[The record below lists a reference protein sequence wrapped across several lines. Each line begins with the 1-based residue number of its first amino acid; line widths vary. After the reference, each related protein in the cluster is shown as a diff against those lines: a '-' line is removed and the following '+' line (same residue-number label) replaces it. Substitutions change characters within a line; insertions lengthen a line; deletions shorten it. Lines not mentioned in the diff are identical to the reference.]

1 MATCKYTFIGADGK
15 STTVEGIPAL
25 KEFLLQGGLEQYL
38 PSRAAELLA
47 LKADADVGTPFDVAF
62 SGRQT
67 PVNDW
72 PRTEEPDGFEA
83 KPGDSITVIRLA
95 NMEGLVNTNAASVQ
109 GLASYISMIDDG
121 ETGAGSE
128 GVNSDNIYVYKVKVP
143 EGGFGEYSLLRAGKP
158 VVGGAVTKAG
168 RQEARYGGYW
178 YSFTEGTEA
187 DLLATVPLAD
197 VRKAAA
203 AIEREQADSMPW
215 SKAPMTDKQ
224 AAELKGDF
232 DRIGTEA
239 GAKALRDA
247 FAGAGISLSRRE
259 QIESLGINVNQ
270 DGENQYADKI
280 VDGQKT
286 LETRASDSLRP
297 YVGKRVAIVRT
308 GDGPAKAIGAVTIG
322 EPIKVTTQKQF
333 DQYRD
338 QTLVPKDSKFDIA
351 PGGVKYLYPVEN
363 PVRYAAELDVGLGIV
378 ARKVIAPSLSRRE
391 QKNAAASR
399 VSNVSADRF
408 KRTDELQQAVTDLQ
422 EGKITQDEYNAMVDE
437 LRPVYPYEKVP
448 ALTTPTDAKY
458 ALANGRGQS
467 AEKAAKYGL
476 PSDTLAKGDFA
487 QLRLDIP
494 SYQEHDAWVVSV
506 HTPKSTNRQVQ
517 AAYDAGTV
525 IGYESAAAMT
535 DATFGMNQKAATKI
549 AQGTSKGTIATILGK
564 WKPISNQAAKVRADA
579 AIKDPAWTQVGMDPF
594 RHSYFYDRDTMRPVL
609 SADEVIQLGPLVLA
623 KNATFSEDG
632 TDITGAP
639 IAFSPRGGND
649 INAKLEQLILS
660 DFGGAVRQY
669 SEIEGTEKGKK
680 IDVDLIRNL
689 SPEYRADRSLAPQ
702 VHEASSAFSQML
714 YNQRL
719 EEAKPG
725 GVITFMSGGGG
736 AGKSSAEALLK
747 PILDESHT
755 IFDGTLSSID
765 KAKRNIKAALDKEQ
779 AVIIAHVYREPVD
792 SLVNG
797 VFNRAMDPKNGRT
810 VTLESLVKTHAGS
823 NQVIRQLQ
831 QEFGDNPLFKIHVI
845 DNSRGS
851 GNYAE
856 IDIADLPVVGREGLL
871 EKFQDATEEE
881 FDAGRIDQR
890 VYYSTLDTL
899 KSRADGSQAKAKQD
913 VQRDQRK
920 AERRQEPSEPSY
932 SVKQRELAEDAKQ
945 QQVFLQK
952 KAEEAGYKTIDEF
965 GDKDFDGFVLAASQW
980 RQENPAD
987 MMFSNRQSDGWILS
1001 RDETGR
1007 FRFGAGAKAYRLV
1020 ADVAN
1025 NVLDRIGMKPVS
1037 PELSRAL
1044 RKMKIEVEK
1053 AQNLTVDVAKNLK
1066 DLPEQERQM
1075 ISDVIE
1081 GELKRGVKPPKHVL
1095 ELAASMQSIMSEQ
1108 TQELVRLGMLTADA
1122 AGRWD
1127 GKYLPR
1133 FYESKI
1139 GDETKSWMKAAKS
1152 LMGRTRTMQ
1161 GITGNSL
1168 KARGMFENVPVADVQ
1183 DWLAEGWEVRDPTF
1197 DPLTSDVVTMWRDYT
1212 RNERDDM
1219 GEIRDAMFRFVMGYN
1234 KSQRDLAL
1242 GRLYENLATSY
1253 ASRVE
1258 KPGYVKV
1265 PSTTIEDTAN
1275 VRRYGKLGGKWVPK
1289 EVMDQLS
1296 TFDTS
1301 MQNDLLKM
1309 YLKGLS
1315 MWKEGK
1321 TVLNP
1326 VSHANNVLS
1335 NLTMA
1340 HFAGVSYWDAGKY
1353 AGAVRDLVKGDAMVD
1368 EAKEA
1373 GLFGGTFNRSELM
1386 DQLPEQLKAMAQ
1398 MTESKAG
1405 MAADRIW
1412 NAMSFFLRK
1421 PAGKA
1426 YEAEDLFFRYLIYRD
1441 ARKRGMDVEDA
1452 VDWSQN
1458 FIFTYDDLPKG
1469 ARLARDFA
1477 LPFFSYTYKVVPIL
1491 ARTALEHPM
1500 RYAAPAAALYTVNA
1514 LMYAMA
1520 ASLGGGE
1527 DEDWWTVIR
1536 RYATDPE
1543 FRNKARKMEEQ
1554 ERENLPPWMKGAS
1567 ATLATPKAIRLGMD
1581 DVTNLP
1587 VFLDVSRVFPG
1598 GDLLD
1603 ANANAG
1609 GVPLLQPITP
1619 SNPVLNTVGAMIWNK
1634 DPFFGKDIVDKNDT
1648 SAEAAAKRGKWL
1660 WQQFAPA
1667 VAIGNYHWDRALNV
1681 IANVTGQDILG
1692 YTGTGKDGLPVQPGF
1707 AAMQTMGIKARPIDL
1722 ELSEQINKAQ
1732 QEKLIRDLEA
1742 EMRQIDRLAGKG
1754 AITEKSADAQ
1764 RELQQIKKQ
1773 RLREGLTVEGEK
1785 RK

>member
-1 MATCKYTFIGADGK
+1 MATCKYTFTGADGK
-15 STTVEGIPAL
+15 STTIEGIPAL
-25 KEFLLQGGLEQYL
+25 KEFLLQGALEQYL
-38 PSRAAELLA
+38 PSRAAEMLA

-67 PVNDW
+67 PVKDW
-72 PRTEEPDGFEA
+72 PRTEQPDVFEA
-83 KPGDSITVIRLA
+83 KPGDSITVVRLA
-95 NMEGLVNTNAASVQ
+95 NMEGLGNTNAASVE
-109 GLASYISMIDDG
+109 GLASYISMIDDD

-128 GVNSDNIYVYKVKVP
+128 GVNSDNIYVYKVTVP
-143 EGGFGEYSLLRAGKP
+143 EGGFGEYKLMRGGKT
-158 VVGGAVTKAG
+158 VTGKASEKDG

-187 DLLATVPLAD
+187 DLLATVPLAN

-203 AIEREQADSMPW
+203 IIEREREDSAPW
-215 SKAPMTDKQ
+215 SKGPMTDKQ
-224 AAELKGDF
+224 AAALKGNF

-239 GAKALRDA
+239 GTKALRDA

-259 QIESLGINVNQ
+259 Q
-270 DGENQYADKI
+270 
-280 VDGQKT
+280 
-286 LETRASDSLRP
+286 
-297 YVGKRVAIVRT
+297 
-308 GDGPAKAIGAVTIG
+308 
-322 EPIKVTTQKQF
+322 
-333 DQYRD
+333 
-338 QTLVPKDSKFDIA
+338 
-351 PGGVKYLYPVEN
+351 
-363 PVRYAAELDVGLGIV
+363 
-378 ARKVIAPSLSRRE
+378 
-391 QKNAAASR
+391 KNAAASR
-399 VSNVSADRF
+399 VSNVSSDRF

-422 EGKITQDEYNAMVDE
+422 EGKITQDEYNAMVDN

-448 ALTTPTDAKY
+448 ALTTPADAKY

-467 AEKAAKYGL
+467 LEKAAKYGL
-476 PSDTLAKGDFA
+476 PSDTLVKGAFA

-494 SYQEHDAWVVSV
+494 SYQEHDSWVVSV
-506 HTPKSTNRQVQ
+506 HTPKSTNREVQ

-525 IGYESAAAMT
+525 IGYESVAAMT
-535 DATFGMNQKAATKI
+535 DVTFGMNQKAATKI
-549 AQGTSKGTIATILGK
+549 AQGTSKGTIATMLGK

-579 AIKDPAWTQVGMDPF
+579 AIKDSAWTQVGMDPF

-609 SADEVIQLGPLVLA
+609 SADEVIQIGPLVLA
-623 KNATFSEDG
+623 KNAAFSEDG
-632 TDITGAP
+632 KDITGAP
-639 IAFSPRGGND
+639 IAFSVKQND

-669 SEIEGTEKGKK
+669 SEIEGTESGKK

-714 YNQRL
+714 YDQRL

-736 AGKSSAEALLK
+736 AGKSSAEALLA
-747 PILDESHT
+747 PILNESHT

-792 SLVNG
+792 ALVNG

-845 DNSRGS
+845 DNSRGWDK
-851 GNYAE
+851 YAE
-856 IDIADLPVVGREGLL
+856 IDIADLPVVSREGLL
-871 EKFQDATEEE
+871 EKLQNATEEE
-881 FDAGRIDQR
+881 FDAGRISQR
-890 VYYSTLDTL
+890 VFYATLDTL
-899 KSRADGSQAKAKQD
+899 KSRADRSQDETKQD
-913 VQRDQRK
+913 VRRDQRK
-920 AERRQEPSEPSY
+920 AERGQEPSKPQY

-965 GDKDFDGFVLAASQW
+965 GDKDFDAFVLAASQW

-987 MMFSNRQSDGWILS
+987 MMFSNRQTDGWILS
-1001 RDETGR
+1001 RDATGR

-1020 ADVAN
+1020 ADVAS
-1025 NVLDRIGMKPVS
+1025 NVLDKIGMKPVS

-1044 RKMKIEVEK
+1044 RKMKTEVEK
-1053 AQNLTVDVAKNLK
+1053 AQDLTVNVAKNLK

-1081 GELKRGVKPPKHVL
+1081 GELKRGVKPPKRVL

-1108 TQELVRLGMLTADA
+1108 TQELVRLGMLTPEA

-1139 GDETKSWMKAAKS
+1139 GDETKAWMKAAKS

-1212 RNERDDM
+1212 RDERDDM

-1353 AGAVRDLVKGDAMVD
+1353 AGAVRDLVKGDPMVD

-1398 MTESKAG
+1398 MSESKAG
-1405 MAADRIW
+1405 LAADRIW

-1441 ARKRGMDVEDA
+1441 ARKRGVDVEDA

-1477 LPFFSYTYKVVPIL
+1477 LPFFSYTYKVVPVL

-1543 FRNKARKMEEQ
+1543 FRNKAREMEKQ

-1742 EMRQIDRLAGKG
+1742 EIRQINRLEDKG
-1754 AITEKSADAQ
+1754 AITSKNADAQ
-1764 RELQQIKKQ
+1764 RELQQIKKD

>member
-1 MATCKYTFIGADGK
+1 MATCKYTFTGADGK
-15 STTVEGIPAL
+15 SITVKGIPAL
-25 KEFLLQGGLEQYL
+25 KEFLIEGGLTQYL
-38 PSRAAELLA
+38 PARATALA
-47 LKADADVGTPFDVAF
+47 
-62 SGRQT
+62 
-67 PVNDW
+67 
-72 PRTEEPDGFEA
+72 
-83 KPGDSITVIRLA
+83 
-95 NMEGLVNTNAASVQ
+95 
-109 GLASYISMIDDG
+109 
-121 ETGAGSE
+121 
-128 GVNSDNIYVYKVKVP
+128 
-143 EGGFGEYSLLRAGKP
+143 
-158 VVGGAVTKAG
+158 
-168 RQEARYGGYW
+168 
-178 YSFTEGTEA
+178 
-187 DLLATVPLAD
+187 
-197 VRKAAA
+197 
-203 AIEREQADSMPW
+203 
-215 SKAPMTDKQ
+215 
-224 AAELKGDF
+224 
-232 DRIGTEA
+232 EA
-239 GAKALRDA
+239 G
-247 FAGAGISLSRRE
+247 
-259 QIESLGINVNQ
+259 
-270 DGENQYADKI
+270 GEA
-280 VDGQKT
+280 
-286 LETRASDSLRP
+286 
-297 YVGKRVAIVRT
+297 
-308 GDGPAKAIGAVTIG
+308 PA
-322 EPIKVTTQKQF
+322 
-333 DQYRD
+333 
-338 QTLVPKDSKFDIA
+338 
-351 PGGVKYLYPVEN
+351 
-363 PVRYAAELDVGLGIV
+363 
-378 ARKVIAPSLSRRE
+378 LSRRE

-399 VSNVSADRF
+399 VSNVSSDRF

-422 EGKITQDEYNAMVDE
+422 EGKITQDEYNAMVDN

-467 AEKAAKYGL
+467 PEKAAKYGL

-494 SYQEHDAWVVSV
+494 SYQEHDSWVVSI
-506 HTPKSTNRQVQ
+506 HTPKSTNREVQ

-525 IGYESAAAMT
+525 IGYESVAAMT
-535 DATFGMNQKAATKI
+535 DVTFGMNQKAATKI
-549 AQGTSKGTIATILGK
+549 AQGTSKGTIATMLGK

-579 AIKDPAWTQVGMDPF
+579 AIKDSAWTQVGMDPF

-609 SADEVIQLGPLVLA
+609 SADEVIQIGPLVLA

-632 TDITGAP
+632 KDITGAP
-639 IAFSPRGGND
+639 IAFSARED
-649 INAKLEQLILS
+649 INRILEQKIFS
-660 DFGGAVRQY
+660 DFDEAVREY
-669 SEIEGTEKGKK
+669 SAIGGTKKGRLL
-680 IDVDLIRNL
+680 DTDLARLL
-689 SPEYRADRSLAPQ
+689 SPEYRADRNCAPE
-702 VHEASSAFSQML
+702 VHEAASAFTQQLFEKRM
-714 YNQRL
+714 QEMR
-719 EEAKPG
+719 EKPG
-725 GVITFMSGGGG
+725 GLVLFMAGGGG
-736 AGKSSAEALLK
+736 SGKSSAETLLDDVFNRANT
-747 PILDESHT
+747 IL
-755 IFDGTLSSID
+755 DGTLSGYA
-765 KAKRNIKAALDKEQ
+765 KAMRNVQLALDSGQ
-779 AVIIAHVYREPVD
+779 AVMIAYVYREPVD
-792 SLVNG
+792 SLVGG
-797 VFNRAMDPKNGRT
+797 VFKRAMDPTNGRT
-810 VTLESLVKTHAGS
+810 VALDALVKGHAGS
-823 NQVIRQLQ
+823 NETVLKLQ
-831 QEFGDNPLFKIHVI
+831 KDFADNPLFDVI
-845 DNSRGS
+845 AVDNSRGS
-851 GNYAE
+851 GNFAVVPLEE
-856 IDIADLPVVGREGLL
+856 IPVVSREGLR
-871 EKFQDATEEE
+871 EKFQNATDKELQ
-881 FDAGRIDQR
+881 AGRINQAVYDATTRGFNTGPEGRSTGQTIGDQ
-890 VYYSTLDTL
+890 T
-899 KSRADGSQAKAKQD
+899 RAVGEGGGRGQF
-913 VQRDQRK
+913 
-920 AERRQEPSEPSY
+920 EGPSY
-932 SVKQRELAEDAKQ
+932 SIKQRELSEDAKQ
-945 QQVFLQK
+945 QQVFLQQ
-952 KAEEAGYKTIDEF
+952 KAEEAGYKTVDEF
-965 GDKDFDGFVLAASQW
+965 GDKDFDAFVLAASQW

-987 MMFSNRQSDGWILS
+987 MMFSNRQTEGWILS
-1001 RDETGR
+1001 RDATGR

-1044 RKMKIEVEK
+1044 RKMKTEVEK
-1053 AQNLTVDVAKNLK
+1053 AQDLTVDVAKNLK

-1081 GELKRGVKPPKHVL
+1081 GELKRGVKPPKRVL

-1108 TQELVRLGMLTADA
+1108 TAELVRLGMLTPEA

-1139 GDETKSWMKAAKS
+1139 GDETKAWMKAAKS

-1183 DWLAEGWEVRDPTF
+1183 DWLDEGWEVRDPTF

-1234 KSQRDLAL
+1234 KSQRDMAL

-1265 PSTTIEDTAN
+1265 PATTIEDTAN
-1275 VRRYGKLGGKWVPK
+1275 VRRYGKLGGKYVPK
-1289 EVMDQLS
+1289 EIMDQLS
-1296 TFDTS
+1296 TFDNS

-1353 AGAVRDLVKGDAMVD
+1353 GGAVRDLIKGDPMVD

-1405 MAADRIW
+1405 MAVDRVF
-1412 NAMSFFLRK
+1412 NALSFFLRK

-1441 ARKRGMDVEDA
+1441 ARKRGVDVDDA

-1477 LPFFSYTYKVVPIL
+1477 LPFFSYTYKVVPVL

-1514 LMYAMA
+1514 FMYAMA

-1543 FRNKARKMEEQ
+1543 FRDKARKMEEQ

-1619 SNPVLNTVGAMIWNK
+1619 SNPILNTVGAMIWNK

-1754 AITEKSADAQ
+1754 AITEKNADAQ

>member
-38 PSRAAELLA
+38 PSRATELLA

-67 PVNDW
+67 PAKDW
-72 PRTEEPDGFEA
+72 PRAEEPGEFEA
-83 KPGDSITVIRLA
+83 KPGDSITVVRLA
-95 NMEGLVNTNAASVQ
+95 NMEGLGNANAASVQ
-109 GLASYISMIDDG
+109 GLASYISMIDDD

-143 EGGFGEYSLLRAGKP
+143 EGGFGAYNLMRGGKT
-158 VVGGAVTKAG
+158 VSGKAAEKDG

-178 YSFTEGTEA
+178 YSFAEGTEA
-187 DLLATVPLAD
+187 DLLATVPLAN

-203 AIEREQADSMPW
+203 VIEREREDAAPW
-215 SKAPMTDKQ
+215 NKTPLTDKQ
-224 AAELKGDF
+224 AAALKGNF

-239 GAKALRDA
+239 GTKALREA
-247 FAGAGISLSRRE
+247 FADAG
-259 QIESLGINVNQ
+259 V
-270 DGENQYADKI
+270 
-280 VDGQKT
+280 
-286 LETRASDSLRP
+286 
-297 YVGKRVAIVRT
+297 
-308 GDGPAKAIGAVTIG
+308 
-322 EPIKVTTQKQF
+322 
-333 DQYRD
+333 
-338 QTLVPKDSKFDIA
+338 
-351 PGGVKYLYPVEN
+351 
-363 PVRYAAELDVGLGIV
+363 
-378 ARKVIAPSLSRRE
+378 SLSRRE

-399 VSNVSADRF
+399 VSNVSSDRF
-408 KRTDELQQAVTDLQ
+408 KRTEDLQQAVTDLQ
-422 EGKITQDEYNAMVDE
+422 EGKITRDEYNAMVDQ

-448 ALTTPTDAKY
+448 AVTTEADATY
-458 ALANGRGQS
+458 ALATGKGQS
-467 AEKAAKYGL
+467 PEKAAKYGL
-476 PSDTLAKGDFA
+476 PSDTLAQGDFA

-494 SYQEHDAWVVSV
+494 SYQLHDAWVVSV

-525 IGYESAAAMT
+525 IGYESVAAMT
-535 DATFGMNQKAATKI
+535 DVTFGMNQKAAAKI
-549 AQGTSKGTIATILGK
+549 AQGTAKGTIATMFGK
-564 WKPISNQAAKVRADA
+564 WKPISNTAAKVRADA
-579 AIKDPAWTQVGMDPF
+579 ALKDPAWTQVGMDPF
-594 RHSYFYDRDTMRPVL
+594 RHSYFYDRDTMQPVL
-609 SADEVIQLGPLVLA
+609 KADEVIQIGPLVLA
-623 KNATFSEDG
+623 KNAEFGTD

-639 IAFSPRGGND
+639 IAFSPRGGNE

-714 YNQRL
+714 YDQRL

-736 AGKSSAEALLK
+736 AGKSSAEELLA
-747 PILDESHT
+747 PILNDSHT

-765 KAKRNIKAALDKEQ
+765 KAKRNIKAALDKQ
-779 AVIIAHVYREPVD
+779 QSVIIAHVYREPVD
-792 SLVNG
+792 ALING

-845 DNSRGS
+845 DNSRGWK
-851 GNYAE
+851 NYVE
-856 IDIADLPVVGREGLL
+856 IDIADLPVVSREGLL
-871 EKFQDATEEE
+871 EKLQNATEEE
-881 FDAGRIDQR
+881 FDAGRISQR
-890 VYYSTLDTL
+890 VYYATLDTL
-899 KSRADGSQAKAKQD
+899 KSRADRSQAKAEQD

-920 AERRQEPSEPSY
+920 AERGQEPSRPQY
-932 SVKQRELAEDAKQ
+932 SVKQRELSEDAKQ

-1044 RKMKIEVEK
+1044 RKMKTEVEK

-1108 TQELVRLGMLTADA
+1108 TEELVRLGMLTPEA

-1139 GDETKSWMKAAKS
+1139 GDETKAWLKATKS

-1212 RNERDDM
+1212 RDERDDM

-1258 KPGYVKV
+1258 QPGYVKV
-1265 PSTTIEDTAN
+1265 PSSTIEDTAN
-1275 VRRYGKLGGKWVPK
+1275 VRRYGKLAGKWVPK

-1353 AGAVRDLVKGDAMVD
+1353 AGAVRDLVKGDPMVD

-1441 ARKRGMDVEDA
+1441 ARKRGMEVEDA
-1452 VDWSQN
+1452 VDWSQQ

-1477 LPFFSYTYKVVPIL
+1477 LPFFSYTYKVVPVL
-1491 ARTALEHPM
+1491 ARTALEHPA

-1543 FRNKARKMEEQ
+1543 FRNKAREIEKQ

-1707 AAMQTMGIKARPIDL
+1707 AAMQTMGVKARPIDL

-1742 EMRQIDRLAGKG
+1742 EMRQIDRLASKG
-1754 AITEKSADAQ
+1754 AITEKSADSQ

-1773 RLREGLTVEGEK
+1773 RLREGLTVEGKE

>member
-1 MATCKYTFIGADGK
+1 MATCKYTFTGADGK
-15 STTVEGIPAL
+15 STTIEGIPAL
-25 KEFLLQGGLEQYL
+25 KEFLLQGALEQYL
-38 PSRAAELLA
+38 PSRAAEMLA

-67 PVNDW
+67 PVKDW

-109 GLASYISMIDDG
+109 GLASYISMVDDG

-158 VVGGAVTKAG
+158 VVGGAVKKAG

-259 QIESLGINVNQ
+259 Q
-270 DGENQYADKI
+270 
-280 VDGQKT
+280 
-286 LETRASDSLRP
+286 
-297 YVGKRVAIVRT
+297 
-308 GDGPAKAIGAVTIG
+308 
-322 EPIKVTTQKQF
+322 
-333 DQYRD
+333 
-338 QTLVPKDSKFDIA
+338 
-351 PGGVKYLYPVEN
+351 
-363 PVRYAAELDVGLGIV
+363 
-378 ARKVIAPSLSRRE
+378 
-391 QKNAAASR
+391 KNAAASR
-399 VSNVSADRF
+399 VSNVSSDRF

-422 EGKITQDEYNAMVDE
+422 EGKITQDEYNAMVDN
-437 LRPVYPYEKVP
+437 LRPVYPYKKVP
-448 ALTTPTDAKY
+448 ALTTPADAKY

-467 AEKAAKYGL
+467 PEKAAKYGL
-476 PSDTLAKGDFA
+476 PSGTLAKGDFA

-494 SYQEHDAWVVSV
+494 SYQEHDSWVVSV
-506 HTPKSTNRQVQ
+506 HTPKSTNREVQ

-525 IGYESAAAMT
+525 IGYESVAAMT
-535 DATFGMNQKAATKI
+535 DVTFGMNQKAATKI
-549 AQGTSKGTIATILGK
+549 AQGTSKGTIATMLGK

-579 AIKDPAWTQVGMDPF
+579 AIKDSAWTQVGMDPF

-609 SADEVIQLGPLVLA
+609 SADEVIQIGPLVLA
-623 KNATFSEDG
+623 KNAAFSEDG
-632 TDITGAP
+632 KDITGAP
-639 IAFSPRGGND
+639 IAFSVKQND

-669 SEIEGTEKGKK
+669 SEIEGTESGKK

-714 YNQRL
+714 YDQRL

-736 AGKSSAEALLK
+736 AGKSSAEILLK

-797 VFNRAMDPKNGRT
+797 VFNRAMDPTNGRT

-831 QEFGDNPLFKIHVI
+831 QEFAGNPLFKIHVI

-856 IDIADLPVVGREGLL
+856 IDIADLPVVSREGLL
-871 EKFQDATEEE
+871 EKLQNATEEE
-881 FDAGRIDQR
+881 FDAGRISQR
-890 VYYSTLDTL
+890 VFYATLDTL
-899 KSRADGSQAKAKQD
+899 KSRADRSQDETKQD
-913 VQRDQRK
+913 VRRDQRK
-920 AERRQEPSEPSY
+920 AERGQEPSKPQY

-965 GDKDFDGFVLAASQW
+965 GDKDFDAFVLAASQW

-1020 ADVAN
+1020 ADVAS
-1025 NVLDRIGMKPVS
+1025 NVLDKIGMKPVS

-1044 RKMKIEVEK
+1044 RKMKTEVEK
-1053 AQNLTVDVAKNLK
+1053 AQDLTVNVAKNLK

-1081 GELKRGVKPPKHVL
+1081 GELKRGVKPPKRVL

-1108 TQELVRLGMLTADA
+1108 TQELVRLGMLTPEA

-1139 GDETKSWMKAAKS
+1139 GDETKAWMKAAKS

-1212 RNERDDM
+1212 RDERDDM

-1353 AGAVRDLVKGDAMVD
+1353 AGAVRDLVKGDPMVD

-1398 MTESKAG
+1398 MSESKAG
-1405 MAADRIW
+1405 LAADRIW

-1441 ARKRGMDVEDA
+1441 ARKRGVDVEDA

-1477 LPFFSYTYKVVPIL
+1477 LPFFSYTYKVVPVL

-1543 FRNKARKMEEQ
+1543 FRNKAREMEKQ

-1742 EMRQIDRLAGKG
+1742 EIRQINRLEDKG
-1754 AITEKSADAQ
+1754 AITSKNADAQ
-1764 RELQQIKKQ
+1764 RELQQIKKD

>member
-1 MATCKYTFIGADGK
+1 
-15 STTVEGIPAL
+15 
-25 KEFLLQGGLEQYL
+25 
-38 PSRAAELLA
+38 
-47 LKADADVGTPFDVAF
+47 
-62 SGRQT
+62 
-67 PVNDW
+67 
-72 PRTEEPDGFEA
+72 
-83 KPGDSITVIRLA
+83 
-95 NMEGLVNTNAASVQ
+95 
-109 GLASYISMIDDG
+109 
-121 ETGAGSE
+121 
-128 GVNSDNIYVYKVKVP
+128 
-143 EGGFGEYSLLRAGKP
+143 
-158 VVGGAVTKAG
+158 
-168 RQEARYGGYW
+168 
-178 YSFTEGTEA
+178 
-187 DLLATVPLAD
+187 
-197 VRKAAA
+197 
-203 AIEREQADSMPW
+203 
-215 SKAPMTDKQ
+215 
-224 AAELKGDF
+224 
-232 DRIGTEA
+232 
-239 GAKALRDA
+239 
-247 FAGAGISLSRRE
+247 
-259 QIESLGINVNQ
+259 
-270 DGENQYADKI
+270 
-280 VDGQKT
+280 
-286 LETRASDSLRP
+286 
-297 YVGKRVAIVRT
+297 
-308 GDGPAKAIGAVTIG
+308 
-322 EPIKVTTQKQF
+322 
-333 DQYRD
+333 
-338 QTLVPKDSKFDIA
+338 
-351 PGGVKYLYPVEN
+351 
-363 PVRYAAELDVGLGIV
+363 
-378 ARKVIAPSLSRRE
+378 
-391 QKNAAASR
+391 
-399 VSNVSADRF
+399 
-408 KRTDELQQAVTDLQ
+408 
-422 EGKITQDEYNAMVDE
+422 MVDN

-448 ALTTPTDAKY
+448 ALTTPADAKY

-467 AEKAAKYGL
+467 LEKAAKYGL

-506 HTPKSTNRQVQ
+506 HTPKSTNREVQ

-525 IGYESAAAMT
+525 IGYESVAAMT
-535 DATFGMNQKAATKI
+535 DVTFGMNQKAATKI
-549 AQGTSKGTIATILGK
+549 AQGTSKGTIATMLGK

-594 RHSYFYDRDTMRPVL
+594 RHSYFYDRDTMRPVM
-609 SADEVIQLGPLVLA
+609 SADEVIQIGPLVLA
-623 KNATFSEDG
+623 KNATFSKDG

-639 IAFSPRGGND
+639 IAFS
-649 INAKLEQLILS
+649 A
-660 DFGGAVRQY
+660 
-669 SEIEGTEKGKK
+669 
-680 IDVDLIRNL
+680 
-689 SPEYRADRSLAPQ
+689 
-702 VHEASSAFSQML
+702 
-714 YNQRL
+714 
-719 EEAKPG
+719 
-725 GVITFMSGGGG
+725 
-736 AGKSSAEALLK
+736 
-747 PILDESHT
+747 
-755 IFDGTLSSID
+755 
-765 KAKRNIKAALDKEQ
+765 
-779 AVIIAHVYREPVD
+779 
-792 SLVNG
+792 
-797 VFNRAMDPKNGRT
+797 
-810 VTLESLVKTHAGS
+810 
-823 NQVIRQLQ
+823 
-831 QEFGDNPLFKIHVI
+831 
-845 DNSRGS
+845 
-851 GNYAE
+851 
-856 IDIADLPVVGREGLL
+856 
-871 EKFQDATEEE
+871 
-881 FDAGRIDQR
+881 
-890 VYYSTLDTL
+890 
-899 KSRADGSQAKAKQD
+899 
-913 VQRDQRK
+913 
-920 AERRQEPSEPSY
+920 
-932 SVKQRELAEDAKQ
+932 KQRELSEDAKQ

-1025 NVLDRIGMKPVS
+1025 NVLEKIGDVAPSLAMKPIS

-1044 RKMKIEVEK
+1044 RKMKTEVEK
-1053 AQNLTVDVAKNLK
+1053 TQNLTVNVAEKLK

-1081 GELKRGVKPPKHVL
+1081 GELKRGVKPPKRVL

-1108 TQELVRLGMLTADA
+1108 TEELVRLGMLTPEA

-1183 DWLAEGWEVRDPTF
+1183 DWLDLGWEVRDPTF

-1265 PSTTIEDTAN
+1265 PATTIEDTAN

-1405 MAADRIW
+1405 MAVDRVW
-1412 NAMSFFLRK
+1412 NALSFFLRK

-1441 ARKRGMDVEDA
+1441 ARKRGVDVEDA
-1452 VDWSQN
+1452 VDWSQQ

-1469 ARLARDFA
+1469 ARLARDLA
-1477 LPFFSYTYKVVPIL
+1477 LPFFSYTYKVVPVL

-1500 RYAAPAAALYTVNA
+1500 RYAAPAVALYTVNA

-1536 RYATDPE
+1536 RYVTDSE
-1543 FRNKARKMEEQ
+1543 FRNKAREMEKQ

-1567 ATLATPKAIRLGMD
+1567 FTLATPKSIRLGMD

-1587 VFLDVSRVFPG
+1587 VFLDVSRIFPG

-1603 ANANAG
+1603 AHNNAG
-1609 GVPLLQPITP
+1609 GIPILQPMMP
-1619 SNPVLNTVGAMIWNK
+1619 SNPVLNTLATIVYNK
-1634 DPFFGKDIVDKNDT
+1634 DTFRGKDLVDANDT
-1648 SAEAAAKRGKWL
+1648 DAEAAAKRGKWL

-1681 IANVTGQDILG
+1681 IANTTGQDILG
-1692 YTGTGKDGLPVQPGF
+1692 YTGTGKDGLPVQPGY
-1707 AAMQTMGIKARPIDL
+1707 AAMQTVGVKARPIDL
-1722 ELSEQINKAQ
+1722 ELSEQINKSQ

-1742 EMRQIDRLAGKG
+1742 EIRQINRLEDKG

>member
-1 MATCKYTFIGADGK
+1 MATCTYTFTGADGK
-15 STTVEGIPAL
+15 SINIKGIPAL
-25 KEFLLQGGLEQYL
+25 KEFLLEGGLTQYL
-38 PSRAAELLA
+38 PARATELA
-47 LKADADVGTPFDVAF
+47 
-62 SGRQT
+62 
-67 PVNDW
+67 
-72 PRTEEPDGFEA
+72 
-83 KPGDSITVIRLA
+83 
-95 NMEGLVNTNAASVQ
+95 
-109 GLASYISMIDDG
+109 
-121 ETGAGSE
+121 
-128 GVNSDNIYVYKVKVP
+128 
-143 EGGFGEYSLLRAGKP
+143 
-158 VVGGAVTKAG
+158 
-168 RQEARYGGYW
+168 
-178 YSFTEGTEA
+178 
-187 DLLATVPLAD
+187 
-197 VRKAAA
+197 
-203 AIEREQADSMPW
+203 
-215 SKAPMTDKQ
+215 
-224 AAELKGDF
+224 
-232 DRIGTEA
+232 EA
-239 GAKALRDA
+239 G
-247 FAGAGISLSRRE
+247 
-259 QIESLGINVNQ
+259 
-270 DGENQYADKI
+270 GEA
-280 VDGQKT
+280 
-286 LETRASDSLRP
+286 
-297 YVGKRVAIVRT
+297 
-308 GDGPAKAIGAVTIG
+308 PA
-322 EPIKVTTQKQF
+322 
-333 DQYRD
+333 
-338 QTLVPKDSKFDIA
+338 
-351 PGGVKYLYPVEN
+351 
-363 PVRYAAELDVGLGIV
+363 
-378 ARKVIAPSLSRRE
+378 LSRRE

-399 VSNVSADRF
+399 VSNVSSDRF

-448 ALTTPTDAKY
+448 ALTTPADAKY

-467 AEKAAKYGL
+467 PEKAAKYGL

-494 SYQEHDAWVVSV
+494 SYQEHDSWVVSV
-506 HTPKSTNRQVQ
+506 HTPKSTNREVQ

-525 IGYESAAAMT
+525 IGYESVAAMT
-535 DATFGMNQKAATKI
+535 DVTFGMNQKAATKI
-549 AQGTSKGTIATILGK
+549 AQGTSKGTIATMLGK

-609 SADEVIQLGPLVLA
+609 GADEVIQIGPLVLA

-632 TDITGAP
+632 KDITGAP
-639 IAFSPRGGND
+639 IAFSSRQTDTPQFKKWFGDSKVVDKNGDPLVVYHGGFND
-649 INAKLEQLILS
+649 IKEFRPVAYFGSKEIANQFANEEYRGWEGLEEGETPNVMPVYLRIQNPKVFTTDEDYDNYVQDTDIDVQRWTKQGYDGLIYAPDGDFTDPDAYYVAFKPNQIKSAIGNIGAFDETNPDIRYSAREDDLNRLLEQKIFS
-660 DFGGAVRQY
+660 DFDAAVEEY
-669 SEIEGTEKGKK
+669 SGIKETKKGRLL
-680 IDVDLIRNL
+680 DTDLARLL
-689 SPEYRADRSLAPQ
+689 SPEYRADRNRAPE
-702 VHEASSAFSQML
+702 VHEAASAFT
-714 YNQRL
+714 QRL
-719 EEAKPG
+719 FEKRMQEMRERPG
-725 GVITFMSGGGG
+725 GLVLFMAGGGG
-736 AGKSSAEALLK
+736 SGKSSAETLL
-747 PILDESHT
+747 DDVFNRANT
-755 IFDGTLSSID
+755 IVDGTLSGYE
-765 KAKRNIKAALDKEQ
+765 KAMRNIQLALDSGQ
-779 AVIIAHVYREPVD
+779 AVMIAYVYREPVD
-792 SLVNG
+792 SLVGG
-797 VFNRAMDPKNGRT
+797 VFKRAMDPKNGRT
-810 VTLESLVKTHAGS
+810 VALDALVKGHAGS
-823 NQVIRQLQ
+823 NETVLKLQ
-831 QEFGDNPLFKIHVI
+831 KDFADNPLFDVVAV
-845 DNSRGS
+845 DNSRGN
-851 GNYAE
+851 GNFAVVPLEE
-856 IDIADLPVVGREGLL
+856 IPVVNKEGLREKLQNATDKEL
-871 EKFQDATEEE
+871 E
-881 FDAGRIDQR
+881 AGRINQA
-890 VYYSTLDTL
+890 VYNATTRGFNTGPEGRSTSQTIGDET
-899 KSRADGSQAKAKQD
+899 RAVGEGRGRGQF
-913 VQRDQRK
+913 
-920 AERRQEPSEPSY
+920 EGPSY
-932 SVKQRELAEDAKQ
+932 SVKQRELSEDAKQ
-945 QQVFLQK
+945 QQVFLQQ
-952 KAEEAGYKTIDEF
+952 KAEEAGYKTVDEF

-987 MMFSNRQSDGWILS
+987 MMFSNRQTEGWILS
-1001 RDETGR
+1001 RDATGR

-1044 RKMKIEVEK
+1044 RKMKTEVEK
-1053 AQNLTVDVAKNLK
+1053 AQDLTVDVAKNLK
-1066 DLPEQERQM
+1066 DLPEQERRM

-1081 GELKRGVKPPKHVL
+1081 GELKRGVKPPKRVL

-1108 TQELVRLGMLTADA
+1108 TQELVRLGMLTPEA

-1139 GDETKSWMKAAKS
+1139 GDETKAWMKAAKS

-1183 DWLAEGWEVRDPTF
+1183 DWLDEGWEVRDPTF

-1234 KSQRDLAL
+1234 KSQRDMAL
-1242 GRLYENLATSY
+1242 GRLYENLAISY

-1265 PSTTIEDTAN
+1265 PSSTIEDTAN

-1296 TFDTS
+1296 TFDNS

-1353 AGAVRDLVKGDAMVD
+1353 AGAVRDLIKGDPMVD

-1398 MTESKAG
+1398 MSESKAG
-1405 MAADRIW
+1405 MAVDRVW
-1412 NAMSFFLRK
+1412 NALSFFLRK

-1441 ARKRGMDVEDA
+1441 ARKRGVDVEDA

-1477 LPFFSYTYKVVPIL
+1477 LPFFSYTYKVVPVL

-1514 LMYAMA
+1514 FMYAMA

-1536 RYATDPE
+1536 RYATDPA
-1543 FRNKARKMEEQ
+1543 FREKAREMEKQ
-1554 ERENLPPWMKGAS
+1554 ERSNLPPWMKGAS

-1587 VFLDVSRVFPG
+1587 VFLDVSRIFPG

-1609 GVPLLQPITP
+1609 GIPLLQPITP

-1707 AAMQTMGIKARPIDL
+1707 AAMQTLGIKARPIDL
-1722 ELSEQINKAQ
+1722 ELSEQINKSQ

-1742 EMRQIDRLAGKG
+1742 EMRQINRLAGKG
-1754 AITEKSADAQ
+1754 AITEKNAEAQ
-1764 RELQQIKKQ
+1764 IELQQIKKQ
-1773 RLREGLTVEGEK
+1773 RLKEGLTVEGTE

>member
-67 PVNDW
+67 PVKDW
-72 PRTEEPDGFEA
+72 PRTEEPDVFEA

-158 VVGGAVTKAG
+158 VAGGAVTKAG

-187 DLLATVPLAD
+187 DLLATVPLAN

-203 AIEREQADSMPW
+203 AIEREQTDSAPW
-215 SKAPMTDKQ
+215 SKAPLTEKQ

-239 GAKALRDA
+239 GAKALREA
-247 FAGAGISLSRRE
+247 FAEAG
-259 QIESLGINVNQ
+259 V
-270 DGENQYADKI
+270 
-280 VDGQKT
+280 
-286 LETRASDSLRP
+286 
-297 YVGKRVAIVRT
+297 
-308 GDGPAKAIGAVTIG
+308 
-322 EPIKVTTQKQF
+322 
-333 DQYRD
+333 
-338 QTLVPKDSKFDIA
+338 
-351 PGGVKYLYPVEN
+351 
-363 PVRYAAELDVGLGIV
+363 
-378 ARKVIAPSLSRRE
+378 SLSRRE

-399 VSNVSADRF
+399 VSNVSSDRF
-408 KRTDELQQAVTDLQ
+408 KRTEDLQQAVTDLQ
-422 EGKITQDEYNAMVDE
+422 EGKITRDEYNAMVDQ

-448 ALTTPTDAKY
+448 AVTTEADATY
-458 ALANGRGQS
+458 ALATGKGQS
-467 AEKAAKYGL
+467 PEKAAKYGL
-476 PSDTLAKGDFA
+476 PSDTLTQGDFA

-494 SYQEHDAWVVSV
+494 SYQLHDAWVVSV

-525 IGYESAAAMT
+525 IGYESVAAMT
-535 DATFGMNQKAATKI
+535 DVTFGMNQKAAAKI
-549 AQGTSKGTIATILGK
+549 AQGTAKGTIATMFGK
-564 WKPISNQAAKVRADA
+564 WKPISNTAAKVRADA
-579 AIKDPAWTQVGMDPF
+579 ALKDPAWTQVGMDPF
-594 RHSYFYDRDTMRPVL
+594 RHSYFYDRDTMQPVL
-609 SADEVIQLGPLVLA
+609 KADEVIQIGPLVLA
-623 KNATFSEDG
+623 KNAEFGTD

-639 IAFSPRGGND
+639 IAFSPRGGNE

-714 YNQRL
+714 YDQRL

-881 FDAGRIDQR
+881 FDAGRISQR
-890 VYYSTLDTL
+890 VYYATLDTL

-1044 RKMKIEVEK
+1044 RKMKTEVEK
-1053 AQNLTVDVAKNLK
+1053 AQNLTVEVAKNLK

-1108 TQELVRLGMLTADA
+1108 TEELVRLGMLTPEA

-1139 GDETKSWMKAAKS
+1139 GDETKAWLKATKS

-1212 RNERDDM
+1212 RDERDDM

-1258 KPGYVKV
+1258 QPGYVKV
-1265 PSTTIEDTAN
+1265 PSSTIEDTAN
-1275 VRRYGKLGGKWVPK
+1275 VRRYGKLAGKWVPK

-1353 AGAVRDLVKGDAMVD
+1353 AGAVRDLVKGDPMVD
-1368 EAKEA
+1368 EAKDA

-1452 VDWSQN
+1452 VDWSQQ

-1491 ARTALEHPM
+1491 ARTALEHPA

-1543 FRNKARKMEEQ
+1543 FRNKAREIEKQ

-1707 AAMQTMGIKARPIDL
+1707 AAMQTMGVKARPIDL

-1742 EMRQIDRLAGKG
+1742 EMRQIDRLASKG
-1754 AITEKSADAQ
+1754 AITEKSADSQ

-1773 RLREGLTVEGEK
+1773 RLREGLTVEGKE

>member
-1 MATCKYTFIGADGK
+1 MATCKYTFTGADGK
-15 STTVEGIPAL
+15 SITVKGIPAL
-25 KEFLLQGGLEQYL
+25 KEFLIEGGLAQYL
-38 PSRAAELLA
+38 PARATALAEA
-47 LKADADVGTPFDVAF
+47 GGEIAF
-62 SGRQT
+62 SAKQDESKITNPVDPKAT
-67 PVNDW
+67 PQEKVKTLVQLTRENKPIIKKLMAEIDAAIGTKSSDSVKA
-72 PRTEEPDGFEA
+72 PEKILQKASRPSILA
-83 KPGDSITVIRLA
+83 KKPWHNVEHIRDSYRFKTVIDSVTQLPDVTRMLEKA
-95 NMEGLVNTNAASVQ
+95 GIEIIKRDTEKVLSPGEWGWRIAAFDLRMPNGQLVEYYLPVKELEKAKKEKGHYLFEQGRNLKPNEDVEKVQ
-109 GLASYISMIDDG
+109 GLMQESRDLYQGVWDAYLSRTG
-121 ETGAGSE
+121 ESPTA
-128 GVNSDNIYVYKVKVP
+128 I
-143 EGGFGEYSLLRAGKP
+143 RA
-158 VVGGAVTKAG
+158 ALT
-168 RQEARYGGYW
+168 
-178 YSFTEGTEA
+178 
-187 DLLATVPLAD
+187 
-197 VRKAAA
+197 KAAA
-203 AIEREQADSMPW
+203 SAGEAISKPSAAKSRTLVEGLGEVQLPSADRTAE
-215 SKAPMTDKQ
+215 KAPSKTKAAPESSESIQ
-224 AAELKGDF
+224 ATNIETSDLLTNTPIIAES
-232 DRIGTEA
+232 I
-239 GAKALRDA
+239 
-247 FAGAGISLSRRE
+247 
-259 QIESLGINVNQ
+259 GINVNQ
-270 DGENQYADKI
+270 DGTNQYADKI
-280 VDGQKT
+280 VDGKKT

-322 EPIKVTTQKQF
+322 EPIRVSTQKQF
-333 DQYRD
+333 DQYRN

-363 PVRYAAELDVGLGIV
+363 PVRYATELDVGLGIV

-399 VSNVSADRF
+399 VSNVSSDRF

-422 EGKITQDEYNAMVDE
+422 EGKITQDEYNAMVDN

-448 ALTTPTDAKY
+448 ALTTPADAKY

-467 AEKAAKYGL
+467 PEKAAKYGL
-476 PSDTLAKGDFA
+476 PSDTLSKGDFA

-494 SYQEHDAWVVSV
+494 SYQEHDSWVVSI
-506 HTPKSTNRQVQ
+506 HTPKSTNREVQ

-525 IGYESAAAMT
+525 IGYESVASMT
-535 DATFGMNQKAATKI
+535 DVTFGMNQKAAIKI
-549 AQGTSKGTIATILGK
+549 AQGTSKGTIATMLGK

-594 RHSYFYDRDTMRPVL
+594 RHSYFYDRDTMRPVM
-609 SADEVIQLGPLVLA
+609 SADEVIQIGPLVLA

-639 IAFSPRGGND
+639 IAFS
-649 INAKLEQLILS
+649 A
-660 DFGGAVRQY
+660 
-669 SEIEGTEKGKK
+669 
-680 IDVDLIRNL
+680 
-689 SPEYRADRSLAPQ
+689 
-702 VHEASSAFSQML
+702 
-714 YNQRL
+714 
-719 EEAKPG
+719 
-725 GVITFMSGGGG
+725 
-736 AGKSSAEALLK
+736 
-747 PILDESHT
+747 
-755 IFDGTLSSID
+755 
-765 KAKRNIKAALDKEQ
+765 
-779 AVIIAHVYREPVD
+779 
-792 SLVNG
+792 
-797 VFNRAMDPKNGRT
+797 
-810 VTLESLVKTHAGS
+810 
-823 NQVIRQLQ
+823 
-831 QEFGDNPLFKIHVI
+831 
-845 DNSRGS
+845 
-851 GNYAE
+851 
-856 IDIADLPVVGREGLL
+856 
-871 EKFQDATEEE
+871 
-881 FDAGRIDQR
+881 
-890 VYYSTLDTL
+890 
-899 KSRADGSQAKAKQD
+899 
-913 VQRDQRK
+913 
-920 AERRQEPSEPSY
+920 
-932 SVKQRELAEDAKQ
+932 KQRELSEDAKQ
-945 QQVFLQK
+945 QQVFLQQ

-965 GDKDFDGFVLAASQW
+965 GDKDFDAFVLAASQW

-1044 RKMKIEVEK
+1044 RKMKTEVEK

-1081 GELKRGVKPPKHVL
+1081 GELKRGVKPPKRVL

-1108 TQELVRLGMLTADA
+1108 TQELVRLGMLTPEA

-1139 GDETKSWMKAAKS
+1139 GDETKAWMKAAKS

-1183 DWLAEGWEVRDPTF
+1183 DWLDEGWEVRDPTF

-1234 KSQRDLAL
+1234 KSQRDMAL

-1265 PSTTIEDTAN
+1265 PATTIEDTAN

-1353 AGAVRDLVKGDAMVD
+1353 GGAVRDLIKGDPMVD

-1405 MAADRIW
+1405 MAVDRVF
-1412 NAMSFFLRK
+1412 NALSFFLRK

-1441 ARKRGMDVEDA
+1441 ARKRGVDVDDA

-1477 LPFFSYTYKVVPIL
+1477 LPFFSYTYKVVPVL

-1543 FRNKARKMEEQ
+1543 FRDKARKMEEQ

-1587 VFLDVSRVFPG
+1587 VFLDVSRIFPG

-1609 GVPLLQPITP
+1609 GIPLLQPITP

-1754 AITEKSADAQ
+1754 AITEKNADAQ

>member
-1 MATCKYTFIGADGK
+1 
-15 STTVEGIPAL
+15 
-25 KEFLLQGGLEQYL
+25 
-38 PSRAAELLA
+38 
-47 LKADADVGTPFDVAF
+47 
-62 SGRQT
+62 
-67 PVNDW
+67 
-72 PRTEEPDGFEA
+72 
-83 KPGDSITVIRLA
+83 
-95 NMEGLVNTNAASVQ
+95 
-109 GLASYISMIDDG
+109 
-121 ETGAGSE
+121 
-128 GVNSDNIYVYKVKVP
+128 
-143 EGGFGEYSLLRAGKP
+143 
-158 VVGGAVTKAG
+158 
-168 RQEARYGGYW
+168 
-178 YSFTEGTEA
+178 
-187 DLLATVPLAD
+187 
-197 VRKAAA
+197 
-203 AIEREQADSMPW
+203 
-215 SKAPMTDKQ
+215 
-224 AAELKGDF
+224 
-232 DRIGTEA
+232 
-239 GAKALRDA
+239 
-247 FAGAGISLSRRE
+247 
-259 QIESLGINVNQ
+259 
-270 DGENQYADKI
+270 
-280 VDGQKT
+280 
-286 LETRASDSLRP
+286 
-297 YVGKRVAIVRT
+297 
-308 GDGPAKAIGAVTIG
+308 
-322 EPIKVTTQKQF
+322 
-333 DQYRD
+333 
-338 QTLVPKDSKFDIA
+338 
-351 PGGVKYLYPVEN
+351 
-363 PVRYAAELDVGLGIV
+363 
-378 ARKVIAPSLSRRE
+378 
-391 QKNAAASR
+391 
-399 VSNVSADRF
+399 
-408 KRTDELQQAVTDLQ
+408 
-422 EGKITQDEYNAMVDE
+422 
-437 LRPVYPYEKVP
+437 
-448 ALTTPTDAKY
+448 
-458 ALANGRGQS
+458 
-467 AEKAAKYGL
+467 
-476 PSDTLAKGDFA
+476 
-487 QLRLDIP
+487 
-494 SYQEHDAWVVSV
+494 
-506 HTPKSTNRQVQ
+506 VQ

-525 IGYESAAAMT
+525 IGYESVASIT

-564 WKPISNQAAKVRADA
+564 WKPISDKAARDRAEA
-579 AIKDPAWTQVGMDPF
+579 ALGDPAWTQVGMDPF
-594 RHSYFYDRDTMRPVL
+594 RHSYFYDRDTMQPVL
-609 SADEVIQLGPLVLA
+609 SADEVIQIGPLVLA
-623 KNATFSEDG
+623 KNAKFSEDG
-632 TDITGAP
+632 TDITGAQ
-639 IAFSPRGGND
+639 IAFSARAGNNLGNRLQQK
-649 INAKLEQLILS
+649 IFS
-660 DFGGAVRQY
+660 DFDSAVREY
-669 SEIEGTEKGKK
+669 SSLPGTKKGKLL
-680 IDVDLIRNL
+680 DTDQAREL
-689 SPEYRADRSLAPQ
+689 SEEYRANRNLAPL
-702 VHEASSAFSQML
+702 VHEAASAFT
-714 YNQRL
+714 QRAF
-719 EEAKPG
+719 EERMANAPDG
-725 GVITFMSGGGG
+725 ALVVFMAGGGG
-736 AGKSSAEALLK
+736 AGKSSAEKLLAGDMDRANT
-747 PILDESHT
+747 IL
-755 IFDGTLSSID
+755 DGTLSSYD
-765 KAKRNIKAALDKEQ
+765 KAARNVQLALDNNQ
-779 AVIIAHVYREPVD
+779 TVRIAYVYRDPVD
-792 SLVNG
+792 ALASRKGG
-797 VFNRAMDPKNGRT
+797 VLERAMSRGRT
-810 VTLESLVKTHAGS
+810 VTLQAVVKGHSGS
-823 NQVIRQLQ
+823 SEVVRRLQ
-831 QEFGDNPLFKIHVI
+831 ETFGGNPNFKINVI
-845 DNSRGS
+845 DNSRGENNAVFS
-851 GNYAE
+851 TL
-856 IDIADLPVVGREGLL
+856 ADVPVVKRDGLL
-871 EKFQDATEEE
+871 EKFKDATDQALANGWISQEVY
-881 FDAGRIDQR
+881 DATTTPYDARE
-890 VYYSTLDTL
+890 
-899 KSRADGSQAKAKQD
+899 ADGGTGQRAGVRQGD
-913 VQRDQRK
+913 EGQVQGRG
-920 AERRQEPSEPSY
+920 ETGEPRY
-932 SVKQRELAEDAKQ
+932 SVKQRELSEDAKQ
-945 QQVFLQK
+945 QQVFLQQ

-987 MMFSNRQSDGWILS
+987 MMFSNRQTDGWILS

-1044 RKMKIEVEK
+1044 RKMKTEVEK

-1108 TQELVRLGMLTADA
+1108 TQELVRLGMLTPEA

-1139 GDETKSWMKAAKS
+1139 GDETKAWMKAAKS

-1183 DWLAEGWEVRDPTF
+1183 DWLDEGWEVRDATF
-1197 DPLTSDVVTMWRDYT
+1197 DPLTSDTVTMWRDYT
-1212 RNERDDM
+1212 REERDDM

-1242 GRLYENLATSY
+1242 GRLYENLATTY

-1265 PSTTIEDTAN
+1265 PPSTIEDTAY
-1275 VRRYGKLGGKWVPK
+1275 VRRYGALAGKWVPK

-1296 TFDTS
+1296 TFDSS

-1326 VSHANNVLS
+1326 VSHANNVIS

-1353 AGAVRDLVKGDAMVD
+1353 AGAVRDLVKNDPMVE

-1386 DQLPEQLKAMAQ
+1386 DQMPEQLKAMAQ
-1398 MTESKAG
+1398 MTESKSG
-1405 MAADRIW
+1405 MAVDRVW
-1412 NAMSFFLRK
+1412 NALSFFLRK

-1441 ARKRGMDVEDA
+1441 ARKRGMDVESA
-1452 VDWSQN
+1452 TDWSQQ

-1477 LPFFSYTYKVVPIL
+1477 LPFFSYTYKVVPVL
-1491 ARTALEHPM
+1491 ARTALEHPE
-1500 RYAAPAAALYTVNA
+1500 RYAAPAVALYTINA
-1514 LMYAMA
+1514 FMYAMA

-1536 RYATDPE
+1536 RYATDPA
-1543 FRNKARKMEEQ
+1543 FRDKAREMEKQ
-1554 ERENLPPWMKGAS
+1554 ERSNLPPWMKGAS

-1587 VFLDVSRVFPG
+1587 VFLDVSRIFPG

-1681 IANVTGQDILG
+1681 LANVTGQEVLG
-1692 YTGTGKDGLPVQPGF
+1692 YTGTGKDGLPVQPGY
-1707 AAMQTMGIKARPIDL
+1707 AAMQTVGVKARQIDL

-1732 QEKLIRDLEA
+1732 QQKLIRDLEA
-1742 EMRQIDRLAGKG
+1742 EMRQIDRLAAKG
-1754 AITEKSADAQ
+1754 AISEKTADAQ

-1773 RLREGLTVEGEK
+1773 RLREGLTVEGEE

>member
-1 MATCKYTFIGADGK
+1 MATCKYTFTGADGK
-15 STTVEGIPAL
+15 STTIEGIPAL
-25 KEFLLQGGLEQYL
+25 KEFLLEGGLAQYL
-38 PSRAAELLA
+38 PARATELAEI
-47 LKADADVGTPFDVAF
+47 G
-62 SGRQT
+62 G
-67 PVNDW
+67 
-72 PRTEEPDGFEA
+72 EA
-83 KPGDSITVIRLA
+83 
-95 NMEGLVNTNAASVQ
+95 
-109 GLASYISMIDDG
+109 
-121 ETGAGSE
+121 
-128 GVNSDNIYVYKVKVP
+128 
-143 EGGFGEYSLLRAGKP
+143 
-158 VVGGAVTKAG
+158 
-168 RQEARYGGYW
+168 
-178 YSFTEGTEA
+178 
-187 DLLATVPLAD
+187 
-197 VRKAAA
+197 
-203 AIEREQADSMPW
+203 
-215 SKAPMTDKQ
+215 
-224 AAELKGDF
+224 
-232 DRIGTEA
+232 
-239 GAKALRDA
+239 
-247 FAGAGISLSRRE
+247 
-259 QIESLGINVNQ
+259 
-270 DGENQYADKI
+270 
-280 VDGQKT
+280 
-286 LETRASDSLRP
+286 
-297 YVGKRVAIVRT
+297 
-308 GDGPAKAIGAVTIG
+308 PA
-322 EPIKVTTQKQF
+322 
-333 DQYRD
+333 
-338 QTLVPKDSKFDIA
+338 
-351 PGGVKYLYPVEN
+351 
-363 PVRYAAELDVGLGIV
+363 
-378 ARKVIAPSLSRRE
+378 LSRRE

-399 VSNVSADRF
+399 VSNVSSDRF

-422 EGKITQDEYNAMVDE
+422 EGKITQDEYNAMVDD

-448 ALTTPTDAKY
+448 ALTTPADAKY

-467 AEKAAKYGL
+467 PEKAAKYGL

-494 SYQEHDAWVVSV
+494 SYQEHDSWVVSV
-506 HTPKSTNRQVQ
+506 HTPKSTNREVQ
-517 AAYDAGTV
+517 AAYDAGAV
-525 IGYESAAAMT
+525 IGYESVAAMT
-535 DATFGMNQKAATKI
+535 DVTFGMNQKAATKI
-549 AQGTSKGTIATILGK
+549 AQGTSKGTIATMLGK

-609 SADEVIQLGPLVLA
+609 GADEVIQIGPLVLA

-632 TDITGAP
+632 KDITGAP
-639 IAFSPRGGND
+639 IAFSSRQTDTPQFKKWFGDSKVVDKNGDPLVVYHGGFDDIKEFRPVAYFGGKDVANQFANENYRGWEGLEEGESPNVMPVYLSLQNPKVFTTDEEYDDYVQDTDIDVARWTKEGYDGLIYAPEGDFTDEDAYYVAFKPKQIKSAIGNTGAFDENNPD
-649 INAKLEQLILS
+649 IRYSAREDSLNRLLEQKIFS
-660 DFGGAVRQY
+660 DFDAAVEEY
-669 SEIEGTEKGKK
+669 SGIKETKKGRLL
-680 IDVDLIRNL
+680 DTDLARLL
-689 SPEYRADRSLAPQ
+689 SPEYRADRNRAPE
-702 VHEASSAFSQML
+702 VHEAASAFT
-714 YNQRL
+714 QRL
-719 EEAKPG
+719 FEKRMQEMRERPG
-725 GVITFMSGGGG
+725 GLVLFMAGGGG
-736 AGKSSAEALLK
+736 SGKSSAETLL
-747 PILDESHT
+747 DDVFNRANT
-755 IFDGTLSSID
+755 IVDGTLSGYE
-765 KAKRNIKAALDKEQ
+765 KAMRNIQLALDSGQ
-779 AVIIAHVYREPVD
+779 AVMIAYVYREPVD
-792 SLVNG
+792 SLVGG
-797 VFNRAMDPKNGRT
+797 VFKRAMDPKNGRT
-810 VTLESLVKTHAGS
+810 VALDALVKGHAGS
-823 NQVIRQLQ
+823 NETVLKLQ
-831 QEFGDNPLFKIHVI
+831 KDFADNPLFDVVAV
-845 DNSRGS
+845 DNSRGN
-851 GNYAE
+851 GNFAVVPLEE
-856 IDIADLPVVGREGLL
+856 IPVVSREGLR
-871 EKFQDATEEE
+871 EKFQNATDKELE
-881 FDAGRIDQR
+881 AGRINQA
-890 VYYSTLDTL
+890 VYNATTRGFNTGPEGRSTSQTIGDET
-899 KSRADGSQAKAKQD
+899 RAVGEGRGRSQF
-913 VQRDQRK
+913 
-920 AERRQEPSEPSY
+920 EGPSY
-932 SVKQRELAEDAKQ
+932 SVKQRELSEDAKQ
-945 QQVFLQK
+945 QQVFLQQ
-952 KAEEAGYKTIDEF
+952 KAEEAGYKTVDEF
-965 GDKDFDGFVLAASQW
+965 GDKDFDAFVLAASQW

-987 MMFSNRQSDGWILS
+987 MMFSNRQTEGWILS
-1001 RDETGR
+1001 RDATGR

-1044 RKMKIEVEK
+1044 RKMKTEVEK
-1053 AQNLTVDVAKNLK
+1053 AQDLTVDVAKNLK

-1081 GELKRGVKPPKHVL
+1081 GELKRGVKPPKRVL

-1108 TQELVRLGMLTADA
+1108 TQELVRLGMLTPEA

-1139 GDETKSWMKAAKS
+1139 GDETKAWMKAAKS

-1183 DWLAEGWEVRDPTF
+1183 DWLDEGWEVRDPTF

-1212 RNERDDM
+1212 RTERDDM

-1234 KSQRDLAL
+1234 KSQRDMAL

-1265 PSTTIEDTAN
+1265 PSSTIEDTAN
-1275 VRRYGKLGGKWVPK
+1275 VRRYGKLAGKWVPK

-1326 VSHANNVLS
+1326 VSHANNVIS

-1353 AGAVRDLVKGDAMVD
+1353 AGAVRDLIKGDPMVD

-1398 MTESKAG
+1398 MSESKAG
-1405 MAADRIW
+1405 MAVDRVF

-1441 ARKRGMDVEDA
+1441 ARKRGVDVEDA

-1477 LPFFSYTYKVVPIL
+1477 LPFFSYTYKVVPVL
-1491 ARTALEHPM
+1491 ARTALEHPE
-1500 RYAAPAAALYTVNA
+1500 RYAAPAAALYTINA
-1514 LMYAMA
+1514 FMYAMA

-1536 RYATDPE
+1536 RYATDPA
-1543 FRNKARKMEEQ
+1543 FREKAREMEKQ
-1554 ERENLPPWMKGAS
+1554 ERSNLPPWMKGAS

-1587 VFLDVSRVFPG
+1587 VFLDVSRIFPG

-1609 GVPLLQPITP
+1609 GIPLLQPITP

-1707 AAMQTMGIKARPIDL
+1707 AAMQTLGIKARPIDL
-1722 ELSEQINKAQ
+1722 ELSEQINKSQ

-1742 EMRQIDRLAGKG
+1742 EIRQIKRLEGKG
-1754 AITEKSADAQ
+1754 AITEKNADAQ
-1764 RELQQIKKQ
+1764 IELQQIKKQ
-1773 RLREGLTVEGEK
+1773 RLKEGLTVEGQE

>member
-1 MATCKYTFIGADGK
+1 MATCKYTFTGADGK

-25 KEFLLQGGLEQYL
+25 KEFLLEGGLAEYL
-38 PSRAAELLA
+38 PARAIALAEAGGEIAFSAKQDESKITNPVDPNATPQEKIKTLVQLTRENKPIIKKLMAEIDAATGAKSSDSVKAPEKILQKASRPSILLEKPWHDVEHIRDSYRFKTVIDSVTQLPEVTRILDNAGIEIIKRDTEKVLSPGKWGWRIVAFDLRMPNGQLVEYYLPVKELEKAKKEKGHYLFEQGRNIKPGEDVEKEQGLMQESRDLYQGVWDAYLLRTGDSLTAIRAAL
-47 LKADADVGTPFDVAF
+47 T
-62 SGRQT
+62 
-67 PVNDW
+67 
-72 PRTEEPDGFEA
+72 
-83 KPGDSITVIRLA
+83 
-95 NMEGLVNTNAASVQ
+95 
-109 GLASYISMIDDG
+109 
-121 ETGAGSE
+121 
-128 GVNSDNIYVYKVKVP
+128 
-143 EGGFGEYSLLRAGKP
+143 
-158 VVGGAVTKAG
+158 
-168 RQEARYGGYW
+168 
-178 YSFTEGTEA
+178 
-187 DLLATVPLAD
+187 
-197 VRKAAA
+197 KAAA
-203 AIEREQADSMPW
+203 SAGEAISYPSADRSRTLTP
-215 SKAPMTDKQ
+215 D
-224 AAELKGDF
+224 G
-232 DRIGTEA
+232 A
-239 GAKALRDA
+239 GAFQSPSGERTAEKSPSYTKTPPAEPSQA
-247 FAGAGISLSRRE
+247 TN
-259 QIESLGINVNQ
+259 IETSDLLTTTPIIAESIGINVNQ
-270 DGENQYADKI
+270 DGTNQYADKI
-280 VDGQKT
+280 VDGKKT

-322 EPIKVTTQKQF
+322 EPIRVSTQKQF

-363 PVRYAAELDVGLGIV
+363 PVRYATELDVGLGIV
-378 ARKVIAPSLSRRE
+378 ARKVITPSLSRRE

-399 VSNVSADRF
+399 VSNVSSDRF
-408 KRTDELQQAVTDLQ
+408 KRTPELQQAITDLQ
-422 EGKITQDEYNAMVDE
+422 EGKITQDEYNAMVDD

-467 AEKAAKYGL
+467 PEKAAKYGL
-476 PSDTLAKGDFA
+476 PSDTLTKGDFA

-494 SYQEHDAWVVSV
+494 SYQEHDSWVVSI
-506 HTPKSTNRQVQ
+506 HTPKSTNREVQ

-525 IGYESAAAMT
+525 IGYESVAAMT
-535 DATFGMNQKAATKI
+535 DVTFGMNQKAATKI
-549 AQGTSKGTIATILGK
+549 AQGTSKGTIATMLGK
-564 WKPISNQAAKVRADA
+564 WKPISNQAAKVRANA

-594 RHSYFYDRDTMRPVL
+594 RHSYFYDRDTMQPVL
-609 SADEVIQLGPLVLA
+609 KADEVIQIGPLVLA
-623 KNATFSEDG
+623 KNAAFSEDG
-632 TDITGAP
+632 KDITGAP
-639 IAFSPRGGND
+639 IAFS
-649 INAKLEQLILS
+649 A
-660 DFGGAVRQY
+660 
-669 SEIEGTEKGKK
+669 
-680 IDVDLIRNL
+680 
-689 SPEYRADRSLAPQ
+689 
-702 VHEASSAFSQML
+702 
-714 YNQRL
+714 
-719 EEAKPG
+719 
-725 GVITFMSGGGG
+725 
-736 AGKSSAEALLK
+736 
-747 PILDESHT
+747 
-755 IFDGTLSSID
+755 
-765 KAKRNIKAALDKEQ
+765 
-779 AVIIAHVYREPVD
+779 
-792 SLVNG
+792 
-797 VFNRAMDPKNGRT
+797 
-810 VTLESLVKTHAGS
+810 
-823 NQVIRQLQ
+823 
-831 QEFGDNPLFKIHVI
+831 
-845 DNSRGS
+845 
-851 GNYAE
+851 
-856 IDIADLPVVGREGLL
+856 
-871 EKFQDATEEE
+871 
-881 FDAGRIDQR
+881 
-890 VYYSTLDTL
+890 
-899 KSRADGSQAKAKQD
+899 
-913 VQRDQRK
+913 
-920 AERRQEPSEPSY
+920 
-932 SVKQRELAEDAKQ
+932 KQRELSEDAKQ
-945 QQVFLQK
+945 QQVFLQQ

-965 GDKDFDGFVLAASQW
+965 GDKDFDAFVLAASQW

-987 MMFSNRQSDGWILS
+987 MMFSNRQTDGWILS

-1007 FRFGAGAKAYRLV
+1007 FRFGAGAKAYRAV

-1044 RKMKIEVEK
+1044 RKMKTEVEK

-1081 GELKRGVKPPKHVL
+1081 GELKRGVKPPKRVL

-1108 TQELVRLGMLTADA
+1108 TAELVRLGMLTPEA

-1139 GDETKSWMKAAKS
+1139 GDETKAWMKAAKS

-1168 KARGMFENVPVADVQ
+1168 KARGMFENVPVVDVQ
-1183 DWLAEGWEVRDPTF
+1183 DWLDEGWEVRDPTF

-1212 RNERDDM
+1212 RDERDDM

-1234 KSQRDLAL
+1234 KSQRDMAL

-1265 PSTTIEDTAN
+1265 PATTIEDTAN

-1289 EVMDQLS
+1289 EIMDQLS
-1296 TFDTS
+1296 TFDNS

-1353 AGAVRDLVKGDAMVD
+1353 GGAVRDLIKGDPMVD

-1405 MAADRIW
+1405 MAVDRVF
-1412 NAMSFFLRK
+1412 NALSFFLRK

-1441 ARKRGMDVEDA
+1441 ARKRGMEVEDA
-1452 VDWSQN
+1452 VDWSQQ

-1500 RYAAPAAALYTVNA
+1500 RYAAPTAALYTVNA

-1543 FRNKARKMEEQ
+1543 FRNKAREIEKQ

-1587 VFLDVSRVFPG
+1587 VFLDVSRIFPG

-1742 EMRQIDRLAGKG
+1742 EIRQINRLEDKG

>member
-1 MATCKYTFIGADGK
+1 MATCKYTFTGADGK

-25 KEFLLQGGLEQYL
+25 KEFLIEGGLTQYL
-38 PSRAAELLA
+38 PARATALA
-47 LKADADVGTPFDVAF
+47 
-62 SGRQT
+62 
-67 PVNDW
+67 
-72 PRTEEPDGFEA
+72 
-83 KPGDSITVIRLA
+83 
-95 NMEGLVNTNAASVQ
+95 
-109 GLASYISMIDDG
+109 
-121 ETGAGSE
+121 
-128 GVNSDNIYVYKVKVP
+128 
-143 EGGFGEYSLLRAGKP
+143 
-158 VVGGAVTKAG
+158 
-168 RQEARYGGYW
+168 
-178 YSFTEGTEA
+178 
-187 DLLATVPLAD
+187 
-197 VRKAAA
+197 
-203 AIEREQADSMPW
+203 
-215 SKAPMTDKQ
+215 
-224 AAELKGDF
+224 
-232 DRIGTEA
+232 EA
-239 GAKALRDA
+239 GGEAPA
-247 FAGAGISLSRRE
+247 LSRRE
-259 QIESLGINVNQ
+259 QTESTGINVNQ

-363 PVRYAAELDVGLGIV
+363 PVRYATELDVGLGIV

-399 VSNVSADRF
+399 VSNVSSDRF

-422 EGKITQDEYNAMVDE
+422 EGKITQDKYNAMVDD
-437 LRPVYPYEKVP
+437 LRPVYPYKEVP
-448 ALTTPTDAKY
+448 AVTTPKDARY
-458 ALANGRGQS
+458 ALETGRGQS
-467 AEKAAKYGL
+467 PDKAAQYGV
-476 PSDTLAKGDFA
+476 PAMTLKTGDWA

-494 SYQEHDAWVVSV
+494 SYQLHDTWVVTV
-506 HTPKSTNRQVQ
+506 HTPKSTNREVQ
-517 AAYDAGTV
+517 AAYDAGPRV
-525 IGYESAAAMT
+525 GYESVAAMT
-535 DATFGMNQKAATKI
+535 DVTFGMNQKAATKI
-549 AQGTSKGTIATILGK
+549 AQGTSKGTIATMLGK

-579 AIKDPAWTQVGMDPF
+579 AIKDSAWTQVGMDPF

-609 SADEVIQLGPLVLA
+609 SADEVIQIGPLVLA

-632 TDITGAP
+632 KDITGAP
-639 IAFSPRGGND
+639 IAFSAREDDLNRL
-649 INAKLEQLILS
+649 LEQKIFS
-660 DFGGAVRQY
+660 DFDAAVSEY
-669 SEIEGTEKGKK
+669 SAIEGTKKGRLL
-680 IDVDLIRNL
+680 DTDLARLL
-689 SPEYRADRSLAPQ
+689 SPEYRADRNRAPE
-702 VHEASSAFSQML
+702 VHEAASAFTQQLFEKRM
-714 YNQRL
+714 QEMR
-719 EEAKPG
+719 ERPG
-725 GVITFMSGGGG
+725 GLVLFMAGGGG
-736 AGKSSAEALLK
+736 SGKSSAETL
-747 PILDESHT
+747 LDEVFNRANT
-755 IFDGTLSSID
+755 ILDGTLSGYA
-765 KAKRNIKAALDKEQ
+765 KAMRNVQLALDSGQ
-779 AVIIAHVYREPVD
+779 AVMIAYVYREPVD
-792 SLVNG
+792 SLVGG
-797 VFNRAMDPKNGRT
+797 VFKRAMDPKNGRT
-810 VTLESLVKTHAGS
+810 VALDALVKGHAGS
-823 NQVIRQLQ
+823 NETVLKLQ
-831 QEFGDNPLFKIHVI
+831 KDFADNPLFDVVAV
-845 DNSRGS
+845 DNSRGN
-851 GNYAE
+851 GNFAVVPLEE
-856 IDIADLPVVGREGLL
+856 IPVVSREGLR
-871 EKFQDATEEE
+871 EKFQNATDKELE
-881 FDAGRIDQR
+881 AGRINQA
-890 VYYSTLDTL
+890 VYDATTRGFNTGPEGRSTGQTIGDETRAVGEGR
-899 KSRADGSQAKAKQD
+899 SRGQF
-913 VQRDQRK
+913 
-920 AERRQEPSEPSY
+920 ERPSY

-945 QQVFLQK
+945 QQVFLQQ

-987 MMFSNRQSDGWILS
+987 MMFSNRQTEGWILS
-1001 RDETGR
+1001 RDATGR

-1044 RKMKIEVEK
+1044 RKMKTEVEK
-1053 AQNLTVDVAKNLK
+1053 AQALTVDVAKNLK

-1081 GELKRGVKPPKHVL
+1081 GELKRGVKPPKRVL

-1108 TQELVRLGMLTADA
+1108 TQELVRLGMLTPEA

-1139 GDETKSWMKAAKS
+1139 GDETKAWMKAAKS

-1212 RNERDDM
+1212 RDERDDM

-1234 KSQRDLAL
+1234 KSQRDMAL

-1353 AGAVRDLVKGDAMVD
+1353 AGAVRDLVKGDPMVD

-1398 MTESKAG
+1398 MSESKAG
-1405 MAADRIW
+1405 LAADRIW

-1441 ARKRGMDVEDA
+1441 ARKRGMEVEDA
-1452 VDWSQN
+1452 VDWSQQ

-1477 LPFFSYTYKVVPIL
+1477 LPFFSYTYKVVPVL
-1491 ARTALEHPM
+1491 ARTALEHPA

-1543 FRNKARKMEEQ
+1543 FRNKAREIEKQ

-1754 AITEKSADAQ
+1754 AITEKNADAQ

>member
-1 MATCKYTFIGADGK
+1 MATCKYTFTGADGK
-15 STTVEGIPAL
+15 STTIEGIPAL
-25 KEFLLQGGLEQYL
+25 KEFLLQGALEQYL
-38 PSRAAELLA
+38 PSRAAEMLA

-67 PVNDW
+67 PVKDW
-72 PRTEEPDGFEA
+72 PRTEQPDVFEA
-83 KPGDSITVIRLA
+83 KPGDSITVVRLA
-95 NMEGLVNTNAASVQ
+95 NMEGLGNTNAASVE
-109 GLASYISMIDDG
+109 GLASYISMIDDD

-128 GVNSDNIYVYKVKVP
+128 GVNSDNIYVYKVTVP
-143 EGGFGEYSLLRAGKP
+143 EGGFGEYKLMRGGKT
-158 VVGGAVTKAG
+158 VTGKASEKDG

-187 DLLATVPLAD
+187 DLLATVPLAN

-203 AIEREQADSMPW
+203 IIEREREDSAPW
-215 SKAPMTDKQ
+215 SKGPMTDKQ
-224 AAELKGDF
+224 AAALKGNF

-239 GAKALRDA
+239 GTKALRDA

-259 QIESLGINVNQ
+259 Q
-270 DGENQYADKI
+270 
-280 VDGQKT
+280 
-286 LETRASDSLRP
+286 
-297 YVGKRVAIVRT
+297 
-308 GDGPAKAIGAVTIG
+308 
-322 EPIKVTTQKQF
+322 
-333 DQYRD
+333 
-338 QTLVPKDSKFDIA
+338 
-351 PGGVKYLYPVEN
+351 
-363 PVRYAAELDVGLGIV
+363 
-378 ARKVIAPSLSRRE
+378 
-391 QKNAAASR
+391 KNAAASR
-399 VSNVSADRF
+399 VSNVSSDRF

-422 EGKITQDEYNAMVDE
+422 EGKITQDEYNAMVDN

-448 ALTTPTDAKY
+448 ALTTPADAKY

-467 AEKAAKYGL
+467 LEKAAKYGL

-494 SYQEHDAWVVSV
+494 SYQEHDSWVVSV
-506 HTPKSTNRQVQ
+506 HTPKSTNREVQ

-525 IGYESAAAMT
+525 IGYESVAAMT
-535 DATFGMNQKAATKI
+535 DVTFGMNQKAATKI
-549 AQGTSKGTIATILGK
+549 AQGTSKGTIATMLGK

-579 AIKDPAWTQVGMDPF
+579 AIKDSAWTQVGMDPF

-609 SADEVIQLGPLVLA
+609 SADEVIQIGPLVLA
-623 KNATFSEDG
+623 KNAAFSEDG
-632 TDITGAP
+632 KDITGAP
-639 IAFSPRGGND
+639 IAFSVKQND

-669 SEIEGTEKGKK
+669 SEIEGTESGKK

-714 YNQRL
+714 YDQRL

-736 AGKSSAEALLK
+736 AGKSSAEALLA
-747 PILDESHT
+747 PILNESHT

-792 SLVNG
+792 ALVNG

-845 DNSRGS
+845 DNSRGWDK
-851 GNYAE
+851 YAE
-856 IDIADLPVVGREGLL
+856 IDIADLPVVSREGLL
-871 EKFQDATEEE
+871 EKLQNATEEE
-881 FDAGRIDQR
+881 FDAGRISQR
-890 VYYSTLDTL
+890 VFYATLDTL
-899 KSRADGSQAKAKQD
+899 KSRADRSQDETKQD
-913 VQRDQRK
+913 VRRDQRK
-920 AERRQEPSEPSY
+920 AERGQEPSKPQY

-965 GDKDFDGFVLAASQW
+965 GDKDFDAFVLAASQW

-987 MMFSNRQSDGWILS
+987 MMFSNRQTDGWILS
-1001 RDETGR
+1001 RDATGR

-1020 ADVAN
+1020 ADVAS
-1025 NVLDRIGMKPVS
+1025 NVLDKIGMKPVS

-1044 RKMKIEVEK
+1044 RKMKTEVEK
-1053 AQNLTVDVAKNLK
+1053 AQDLTVNVAKNLK

-1081 GELKRGVKPPKHVL
+1081 GELKRGVKPPKRVL

-1108 TQELVRLGMLTADA
+1108 TQELVRLGMLTPEA

-1139 GDETKSWMKAAKS
+1139 GDETKAWMKAAKS

-1212 RNERDDM
+1212 RDERDDM

-1353 AGAVRDLVKGDAMVD
+1353 AGAVRDLVKGDPMVD

-1398 MTESKAG
+1398 MSESKAG
-1405 MAADRIW
+1405 LAADRIW

-1441 ARKRGMDVEDA
+1441 ARKRGVDVEDA

-1477 LPFFSYTYKVVPIL
+1477 LPFFSYTYKVVPVL

-1543 FRNKARKMEEQ
+1543 FRNKAREMEKQ

-1742 EMRQIDRLAGKG
+1742 EIRQINRLEDKG
-1754 AITEKSADAQ
+1754 AITSKNADAQ
-1764 RELQQIKKQ
+1764 RELQQIKKD

>member
-1 MATCKYTFIGADGK
+1 MATCKYTFTGADGK
-15 STTVEGIPAL
+15 SITVKGIPAL
-25 KEFLLQGGLEQYL
+25 KEFLIEGGLTQYL
-38 PSRAAELLA
+38 PARATALA
-47 LKADADVGTPFDVAF
+47 
-62 SGRQT
+62 
-67 PVNDW
+67 
-72 PRTEEPDGFEA
+72 
-83 KPGDSITVIRLA
+83 
-95 NMEGLVNTNAASVQ
+95 
-109 GLASYISMIDDG
+109 
-121 ETGAGSE
+121 
-128 GVNSDNIYVYKVKVP
+128 
-143 EGGFGEYSLLRAGKP
+143 
-158 VVGGAVTKAG
+158 
-168 RQEARYGGYW
+168 
-178 YSFTEGTEA
+178 
-187 DLLATVPLAD
+187 
-197 VRKAAA
+197 
-203 AIEREQADSMPW
+203 
-215 SKAPMTDKQ
+215 
-224 AAELKGDF
+224 
-232 DRIGTEA
+232 EA
-239 GAKALRDA
+239 G
-247 FAGAGISLSRRE
+247 
-259 QIESLGINVNQ
+259 
-270 DGENQYADKI
+270 GEA
-280 VDGQKT
+280 
-286 LETRASDSLRP
+286 
-297 YVGKRVAIVRT
+297 
-308 GDGPAKAIGAVTIG
+308 PA
-322 EPIKVTTQKQF
+322 
-333 DQYRD
+333 
-338 QTLVPKDSKFDIA
+338 
-351 PGGVKYLYPVEN
+351 
-363 PVRYAAELDVGLGIV
+363 
-378 ARKVIAPSLSRRE
+378 LSRRE

-399 VSNVSADRF
+399 VSNVSSDRF

-422 EGKITQDEYNAMVDE
+422 EGKITQDEYNAMVDN

-467 AEKAAKYGL
+467 PEKAAKYGL

-494 SYQEHDAWVVSV
+494 SYQEHDSWVVSI
-506 HTPKSTNRQVQ
+506 HTPKSTNREVQ

-525 IGYESAAAMT
+525 IGYESVAAMT
-535 DATFGMNQKAATKI
+535 DVTFGMNQKAATKI
-549 AQGTSKGTIATILGK
+549 AQGTSKGTIATMLGK

-579 AIKDPAWTQVGMDPF
+579 AIKDSAWTQVGMDPF

-609 SADEVIQLGPLVLA
+609 SADEVIQIGPLVLA

-632 TDITGAP
+632 KDITGAP
-639 IAFSPRGGND
+639 IAFSARED
-649 INAKLEQLILS
+649 INRILEQKIFS
-660 DFGGAVRQY
+660 DFDEAVREY
-669 SEIEGTEKGKK
+669 SAIGGTKKGRLL
-680 IDVDLIRNL
+680 DTDLARLL
-689 SPEYRADRSLAPQ
+689 SPEYRADRNRAPE
-702 VHEASSAFSQML
+702 VHEAASAFTQQLFEKRM
-714 YNQRL
+714 QEMR
-719 EEAKPG
+719 EKPG
-725 GVITFMSGGGG
+725 GLVLFMAGGGG
-736 AGKSSAEALLK
+736 SGKSSAETLLDDVFNRANT
-747 PILDESHT
+747 IL
-755 IFDGTLSSID
+755 DGTLSGYA
-765 KAKRNIKAALDKEQ
+765 KAMRNVQLALDSGQ
-779 AVIIAHVYREPVD
+779 AVMIAYVYREPVD
-792 SLVNG
+792 SLVGG
-797 VFNRAMDPKNGRT
+797 VFKRAMDPTNGRT
-810 VTLESLVKTHAGS
+810 VALDALVKGHAGS
-823 NQVIRQLQ
+823 NETVLKLQ
-831 QEFGDNPLFKIHVI
+831 KDFADNPLFDVI
-845 DNSRGS
+845 AVDNSRGS
-851 GNYAE
+851 GNFAVVPLEE
-856 IDIADLPVVGREGLL
+856 IPVVSREGLR
-871 EKFQDATEEE
+871 EKFQNATDKELQ
-881 FDAGRIDQR
+881 AGRINQAVYDATTRGFNTGPEGRSTGQTIGDQ
-890 VYYSTLDTL
+890 T
-899 KSRADGSQAKAKQD
+899 RAVGEGGGRGQF
-913 VQRDQRK
+913 
-920 AERRQEPSEPSY
+920 EGPSY
-932 SVKQRELAEDAKQ
+932 SIKQRELSEDAKQ
-945 QQVFLQK
+945 QQVFLQQ
-952 KAEEAGYKTIDEF
+952 KAEEAGYKTVDEF
-965 GDKDFDGFVLAASQW
+965 GDKDFDAFVLAASQW

-987 MMFSNRQSDGWILS
+987 MMFSNRQTEGWILS
-1001 RDETGR
+1001 RDATGR

-1044 RKMKIEVEK
+1044 RKMKTEVEK
-1053 AQNLTVDVAKNLK
+1053 AQDLTVDVAKNLK

-1081 GELKRGVKPPKHVL
+1081 GELKRGVKPPKRVL

-1108 TQELVRLGMLTADA
+1108 TAELVRLGMLTPEA

-1139 GDETKSWMKAAKS
+1139 GDETKAWMKAAKS

-1183 DWLAEGWEVRDPTF
+1183 DWLDEGWEVRDPTF

-1234 KSQRDLAL
+1234 KSQRDMAL

-1265 PSTTIEDTAN
+1265 PATTIEDTAN
-1275 VRRYGKLGGKWVPK
+1275 VRRYGKLGGKYVPK
-1289 EVMDQLS
+1289 EIMDQLS
-1296 TFDTS
+1296 TFDNS

-1353 AGAVRDLVKGDAMVD
+1353 GGAVRDLIKGDPMVD

-1405 MAADRIW
+1405 MAVDRVF
-1412 NAMSFFLRK
+1412 NALSFFLRK

-1441 ARKRGMDVEDA
+1441 ARKRGVDVDDA

-1477 LPFFSYTYKVVPIL
+1477 LPFFSYTYKVVPVL

-1514 LMYAMA
+1514 FMYAMA

-1543 FRNKARKMEEQ
+1543 FRDKARKMEEQ

-1619 SNPVLNTVGAMIWNK
+1619 SNPILNTVGAMIWNK

-1754 AITEKSADAQ
+1754 AITEKNADAQ

>member
-1 MATCKYTFIGADGK
+1 MATCKYTFTGADGK
-15 STTVEGIPAL
+15 STTIEGIPAL

-38 PSRAAELLA
+38 PSRATELLT

-67 PVNDW
+67 PVKDW
-72 PRTEEPDGFEA
+72 PRTEQPDVFEA
-83 KPGDSITVIRLA
+83 KPGDSITVVRLA
-95 NMEGLVNTNAASVQ
+95 NMEGLGNTNAASVE
-109 GLASYISMIDDG
+109 GLASYISMIDDD

-128 GVNSDNIYVYKVKVP
+128 GVNSDNIYVYKVTVP
-143 EGGFGEYSLLRAGKP
+143 EGGFGEYKLMRGGKT
-158 VVGGAVTKAG
+158 VTGKASEKDG

-187 DLLATVPLAD
+187 DLLATVPLAS

-203 AIEREQADSMPW
+203 AIEREREDSAPW
-215 SKAPMTDKQ
+215 SKGPMTDKQ
-224 AAELKGDF
+224 AAALKGNF

-239 GAKALRDA
+239 GTKALREA
-247 FAGAGISLSRRE
+247 FAGAGI
-259 QIESLGINVNQ
+259 
-270 DGENQYADKI
+270 
-280 VDGQKT
+280 
-286 LETRASDSLRP
+286 
-297 YVGKRVAIVRT
+297 
-308 GDGPAKAIGAVTIG
+308 
-322 EPIKVTTQKQF
+322 
-333 DQYRD
+333 
-338 QTLVPKDSKFDIA
+338 
-351 PGGVKYLYPVEN
+351 
-363 PVRYAAELDVGLGIV
+363 
-378 ARKVIAPSLSRRE
+378 SLSRRE

-399 VSNVSADRF
+399 VSNVSSDRF
-408 KRTDELQQAVTDLQ
+408 KRTEDLQQAVTDLQ
-422 EGKITQDEYNAMVDE
+422 EGKITRDEYNAMVDQ

-448 ALTTPTDAKY
+448 AVTTEADATY
-458 ALANGRGQS
+458 ALATGKGQS
-467 AEKAAKYGL
+467 PEKAAKYGL
-476 PSDTLAKGDFA
+476 PSDTLTQGDFA

-494 SYQEHDAWVVSV
+494 SYQLHDAWVVSV

-525 IGYESAAAMT
+525 IGYESVAAMT
-535 DATFGMNQKAATKI
+535 DVTFGMNQKAAAKI
-549 AQGTSKGTIATILGK
+549 AQGTAKGTIATMFGK
-564 WKPISNQAAKVRADA
+564 WKPISNTAAKVRADA
-579 AIKDPAWTQVGMDPF
+579 ALKDPAWTQVGMDPF
-594 RHSYFYDRDTMRPVL
+594 RHSYFYDRDTMQPVL
-609 SADEVIQLGPLVLA
+609 KADEVIQIGPLVLA
-623 KNATFSEDG
+623 KNAEFGTD

-639 IAFSPRGGND
+639 IAFSPRGGNE

-714 YNQRL
+714 YDQRL

-871 EKFQDATEEE
+871 EKFQNATEEE
-881 FDAGRIDQR
+881 FDAGRISQR
-890 VYYSTLDTL
+890 VYYATLDTL
-899 KSRADGSQAKAKQD
+899 KSRADRSQDETKQD
-913 VQRDQRK
+913 VRRDQRK
-920 AERRQEPSEPSY
+920 AERGQEPSEPSY

-1044 RKMKIEVEK
+1044 RKMKTEVEK
-1053 AQNLTVDVAKNLK
+1053 AQNLTVEVAKNLK

-1108 TQELVRLGMLTADA
+1108 TEELVRLGMLTPEA

-1139 GDETKSWMKAAKS
+1139 GDETKAWLKATKS

-1212 RNERDDM
+1212 RAERDDM

-1265 PSTTIEDTAN
+1265 PSSTIEDTAN

-1353 AGAVRDLVKGDAMVD
+1353 AGAVRDLVKGDPMVD

-1398 MTESKAG
+1398 MSESKAG

-1412 NAMSFFLRK
+1412 NAMAFFLRK

-1441 ARKRGMDVEDA
+1441 ARKRGMEVEDA
-1452 VDWSQN
+1452 VDWSQQ

-1477 LPFFSYTYKVVPIL
+1477 LPFFSYTYKVVPVL
-1491 ARTALEHPM
+1491 ARTALEHPA

-1543 FRNKARKMEEQ
+1543 FRNKAREIEKQ

-1742 EMRQIDRLAGKG
+1742 EMRQIDRLAAKG
-1754 AITEKSADAQ
+1754 AITEKNADAQ